1 MKYYNGTRTHLSLE
15 KDAPISREAGDR
27 LCTRESLLPENGER
41 PFAVLTRKVI
51 KAEMKARTPSQASN
65 LLSALRGMIRW
76 MIDEEHLE
84 EDDDPTIGLK
94 SGKAKASRES
104 GRFVP
109 WTEEDMTLYRAKWP
123 LGTEARLMFDIL
135 HYTFLR
141 VGDAHRFGQPHL
153 RQIVRKI
160 AVQIETEKS
169 RGNTIVTVPVHPQ
182 FSESLRAARAAGILG
197 AEVFT
202 GKIVKGRVLP
212 MKKKAWAAK
221 FKKYAILAGSTNRRR
236 AATAFARRAPRSRPT
251 PTALRAR

>member
-123 LGTEARLMFDIL
+123 LGTEARLMFESCTTHSCGLATRIASDNPICARSFARSWCRSKPRKAEATPL
-135 HYTFLR
+135 LR
-141 VGDAHRFGQPHL
+141 CRCIRSF
-153 RQIVRKI
+153 RK
-160 AVQIETEKS
+160 AC
-169 RGNTIVTVPVHPQ
+169 G
-182 FSESLRAARAAGILG
+182 
-197 AEVFT
+197 
-202 GKIVKGRVLP
+202 
-212 MKKKAWAAK
+212 
-221 FKKYAILAGSTNRRR
+221 RR
-236 AATAFARRAPRSRPT
+236 AQPGSSARRSLPARS
-251 PTALRAR
+251 